1 MDQFGSHDST
11 WYYVQLTRP
20 DASGIT
26 GVGICA
32 EYRIE
37 MKRELAKDEYNYPDE
52 AVFMSVRTII
62 GIISRG
68 IQNKLELTKGYEDEQ

>member
-20 DASGIT
+20 DGSSKA
-26 GVGICA
+26 GVGICD

-37 MKRELAKDEYNYPDE
+37 MKSELSKDEYDYPDE

-68 IQNKLELTKGYEDEQ
+68 IQNKLELT

>member
-1 MDQFGSHDST
+1 
-11 WYYVQLTRP
+11 
-20 DASGIT
+20 
-26 GVGICA
+26 
-32 EYRIE
+32 